1 MSQSPLEKPVSP
13 ASERA
18 RDALRDERRAR
29 ILDLV
34 RERRIKSQSELA
46 EHLAEHGIHC
56 NQATLSRDLRDM
68 GLLKGPAGY
77 QLPREAA
84 LAADDAGLALYGAV
98 QSYLESA
105 VVAGNLVVLKTPVG
119 AATPFAVALDRV
131 GLSEVLGT
139 IAGDDTVFIATA
151 GALEAKALAKR
162 LVDLKEKQRR

>member
-1 MSQSPLEKPVSP
+1 MSQSPLEDALPPVP
-13 ASERA
+13 DRA
-18 RDALRDERRAR
+18 RDAGRDERRAR

-46 EHLAEHGIHC
+46 EHLAGHGIHC

-68 GLLKGPAGY
+68 GLLKGPDGY
-77 QLPREAA
+77 QLPREGA

-98 QSYLESA
+98 QSYLQSA

-131 GLSEVLGT
+131 GLADVLGT
-139 IAGDDTVFIATA
+139 IAGDDTVFVATA
-151 GALEAKALAKR
+151 GASEAKVLAKR
-162 LVDLKEKQRR
+162 LLDLKEKQRR

>member
-1 MSQSPLEKPVSP
+1 MSQSPLEDALPPVP
-13 ASERA
+13 DRA
-18 RDALRDERRAR
+18 RDAGRDERRAR

-46 EHLAEHGIHC
+46 EHLAGHGIHC

-68 GLLKGPAGY
+68 GLLKGPDGY

-98 QSYLESA
+98 QSYLQSA

-131 GLSEVLGT
+131 GLADVLGT
-139 IAGDDTVFIATA
+139 IAGDDTVFVATA
-151 GALEAKALAKR
+151 GASEAKVLAKR
-162 LVDLKEKQRR
+162 LLDLKEKQRR